1 MMPIGDWQFWV
12 ATAGAL
18 AALWLLARP
27 LLSARGGDA
36 GAPAKRTTLT
46 IGRTD
51 GVSDAAARGR
61 APGPPGS

>member
-1 MMPIGDWQFWV
+1 MPIGDWQFWV

-51 GVSDAAARGR
+51 GVSDGSARGR
-61 APGPPGS
+61 APGPPPS

>member
-1 MMPIGDWQFWV
+1 MPIGDWQFWV

-27 LLSARGGDA
+27 LLPARGGDA

-51 GVSDAAARGR
+51 VVSGESARGR